1 MNVSDTH
8 KLLFFSTGRAA
19 SRTIGDLIW
28 NELNFYNLKENTT
41 ENATHQILYNHEKYK
56 DYKVIISVRNPYSI
70 VLSTWRIAVE
80 AWETD
85 ENVYTFPI
93 YVKSGDSVGAFQFI
107 DRTIYEVMQ
116 IRQIDYLI
124 HYENL
129 LGDVLKL
136 PFVDKQKA
144 IRHIQSNTY
153 YASKLLRKENNQ
165 SDFTKYYT
173 PELADIVYKR
183 CEWYFTSFGYA
194 RDSYLEHPSSSVSS
208 E

>member
-41 ENATHQILYNHEKYK
+41 ENATHQILYNHDKYK
-56 DYKVIISVRNPYSI
+56 DYKIIMGVRNPYSV
-70 VLSTWRIAVE
+70 VLSTWRIAIE
-80 AWETD
+80 SWGTD
-85 ENVYTFPI
+85 ENVYPFSV
-93 YVKSGDSVGAFQFI
+93 YVKSGESPFQFI
-107 DRTIYEVMQ
+107 DRAIYEIMK
-116 IRQIDYLI
+116 IRQIEYLI

-129 LGDVLKL
+129 LQDVLKL
-136 PFVDKQKA
+136 PFVDKEKA
-144 IRHIQSNTY
+144 IGHIQDNPY
-153 YASKLLRKENNQ
+153 YASKLLRKENGQ
-165 SDFTKYYT
+165 SDFAKYYT
-173 PELADIVYKR
+173 PEIADIVYNK

-194 RDSYLEHPSSSVSS
+194 RDSYLEQPSPSVSS